1 MAAEKENM
9 RREDRGQSEERIGG
23 RIRELRRR
31 NGVSQ
36 EKLARLLHFEN
47 KATISSYETER
58 RAVPTDVVIQL
69 AEIFNTTT
77 DYILCGRYP
86 ETDVTGQNSELREL
100 TEVLLTLK
108 TCTGRKA
115 ALEHMRTLLAF
126 EREMLKQKLE

>member
-1 MAAEKENM
+1 M
-9 RREDRGQSEERIGG
+9 RREDRGQSEERIGS
-23 RIRELRRR
+23 RIRELRRK

-86 ETDVTGQNSELREL
+86 ETDVTEQNAELREL

-108 TCTGRKA
+108 TCAGRKA
-115 ALEHMRTLLAF
+115 ALEQMRTLLAL

>member
-1 MAAEKENM
+1 M
-9 RREDRGQSEERIGG
+9 RREDRGRSEERIGS
-23 RIRELRRR
+23 RIRELRRK

-36 EKLARLLHFEN
+36 EKLAQLLHFEN

-86 ETDVTGQNSELREL
+86 ETDVMGQNAELREL

-108 TCTGRKA
+108 TCAGRR
-115 ALEHMRTLLAF
+115 L
-126 EREMLKQKLE
+126 